1 MNFKATSGLVA
12 LFAIGAASVA
22 LAQSTPPSSTTSPST
37 TPPPSSY
44 PQSSSPDTSTSSSSS
59 MSESHKQLLKDC
71 MANEKAKNTGET
83 KDQIRQTCESQLKSS
98 SSPH

>member
-1 MNFKATSGLVA
+1 
-12 LFAIGAASVA
+12 
-22 LAQSTPPSSTTSPST
+22 
-37 TPPPSSY
+37 
-44 PQSSSPDTSTSSSSS
+44 